1 MAYNAGQVPVYY
13 AHPWGSGWHQSESIG
28 FPDYVDCPH
37 RPRYPFGFGL
47 SYTSFAYSS
56 LEISR
61 KKVPAGESVEIV
73 FTVEN
78 TGTVPGEEVA
88 QLYVSDVYASMTRP
102 VKELAGFAR
111 IYLEPG
117 EKKRLSF
124 SLHTSQLAFLD
135 QDMKWKIEHGEIR
148 VEAAASSDDVR
159 LSGSFRIDGDRW
171 IEGKNREFWAKA
183 STHTLK

>member
-1 MAYNAGQVPVYY
+1 M
-13 AHPWGSGWHQSESIG
+13 
-28 FPDYVDCPH
+28 
-37 RPRYPFGFGL
+37 
-47 SYTSFAYSS
+47 
-56 LEISR
+56 
-61 KKVPAGESVEIV
+61 EIV

>member
-37 RPRYPFGFGL
+37 RPRYAFGFGL

-61 KKVPAGESVEIV
+61 KEVPAGESVQIA

-78 TGTVPGEEVA
+78 TGPVPGDEVA

-102 VKELAGFAR
+102 VKELAGFRPGPSGAG
-111 IYLEPG
+111 G
-117 EKKRLSF
+117 EKNASSF

-159 LSGSFRIDGDRW
+159 LSGRFRVDGDLW
-171 IEGKNREFWAKA
+171 IEGKEREFWAVA
-183 STHTLK
+183 AGIG